1 MCHNKVINLP
11 KGCFLFQIIKK
22 IYKYIR
28 LFVISFIDRDLTFYA
43 ASLSFYTIFTLIPL
57 LLIMLTVFTS
67 MPSFSGYYEKIQEFM
82 FSNIM
87 PVNSDSLMKYINGFL
102 QNSVEM
108 SMISFVVVI
117 VSSLLFFQNFE
128 YIANKIFHVKK
139 RGFWESV
146 TTFWTLLTLTPIGL
160 GVSFYITGYVASLM
174 SGSEYTSGINILPYV
189 PYLIIWALFFL
200 IFQISANTKINT
212 KASLISSFI
221 TSIAFSIA
229 KNGFIYYVFYNK
241 AYATIYGSF
250 SIVMF
255 LFLWI
260 YVSWIIFVYGLKL
273 CYMINRVYEKRQSK
287 AQKQPHAEPVKNS
300 SKGEEEIEKK

>member
-1 MCHNKVINLP
+1 M
-11 KGCFLFQIIKK
+11 QEIKSNVFK
-22 IYKYIR
+22 LYKHLKFFITT
-28 LFVISFIDRDLTFYA
+28 FIDKDLTFYA

-57 LLIMLTVFTS
+57 LVITLTLFTS
-67 MPSFSGYYEKIQEFM
+67 MPNFSEHYEKIQEFI

-87 PVNSDSLMKYINGFL
+87 PVNSEALMGQINSFL

-108 SMISFVVVI
+108 SIISFAVII

-128 YIANKIFHVKK
+128 YIANKIFHAKK
-139 RGFWESV
+139 RGLWESV

-174 SGSEYTSGINILPYV
+174 ARSEYTAGINILPYV

-200 IFQISANTKINT
+200 IFQIVANTKIHA
-212 KASLISSFI
+212 KASLISSFV
-221 TSIAFSIA
+221 TSIVFSIA
-229 KNGFIYYVFYNK
+229 KNGFIFYVFYNK
-241 AYATIYGSF
+241 AYATMYGSF

-260 YVSWIIFVYGLKL
+260 YASWIIFVYGLKL
-273 CYMINRVYEKRQSK
+273 CYMINRVYENRASR
-287 AQKQPHAEPVKNS
+287 QKQSPHEESAKNS
-300 SKGEEEIEKK
+300 SEAKQDIEEKKILI

>member
-1 MCHNKVINLP
+1 MQNIHRLYRHVK
-11 KGCFLFQIIKK
+11 LFI
-22 IYKYIR
+22 
-28 LFVISFIDRDLTFYA
+28 VSFIDKDLSFFA

-57 LLIMLTVFTS
+57 LLIILTLFTS
-67 MPSFSGYYEKIQEFM
+67 MPSFSDYYLKIQDFI
-82 FSNIM
+82 FSNLM
-87 PVNSDSLMKYINGFL
+87 PVNSEALMVHINNFL

-117 VSSLLFFQNFE
+117 ISSLLFFQNFE
-128 YIANKIFHVKK
+128 YIANKIFHAKK
-139 RGFWESV
+139 RGIWESV

-174 SGSEYTSGINILPYV
+174 QNSEYTAGINILPFV
-189 PYLIIWALFFL
+189 PYIIIWALFFL
-200 IFQISANTKINT
+200 IFQISANTKIYA

-221 TSIAFSIA
+221 TSIVFSIA

-241 AYATIYGSF
+241 SYATMYGSF

-260 YVSWIIFVYGLKL
+260 YASWVIFIYGLKL
-273 CYMINRVYEKRQSK
+273 CYMIDRFYKN
-287 AQKQPHAEPVKNS
+287 KNS
-300 SKGEEEIEKK
+300 KEQ

>member
-1 MCHNKVINLP
+1 MLQVIR
-11 KGCFLFQIIKK
+11 K
-22 IYKYIR
+22 IYNCMR
-28 LFVISFIDRDLTFYA
+28 FFATSFIDSDLAFYA

-57 LLIMLTVFTS
+57 LIVILTLFTS
-67 MPSFSGYYEKIQEFM
+67 APSFSGHYEKIQEFI

-87 PVNSDSLMKYINGFL
+87 PVNSEALMGHINGFL

-108 SMISFVVVI
+108 SMISFAVVI

-139 RGFWESV
+139 RGLWESV
-146 TTFWTLLTLTPIGL
+146 TIFWTLLTLTPIGL
-160 GVSFYITGYVASLM
+160 GVSFYITGYVASFM
-174 SGSEYTSGINILPYV
+174 ASSEYTAGINILPLV

-200 IFQISANTKINT
+200 IFQIAANTKIHA

-221 TSIAFSIA
+221 TSIVFSIA

-260 YVSWIIFVYGLKL
+260 YVSWVIFIYGLKL
-273 CYMINRVYEKRQSK
+273 CYMINSVYENRAREKDQEPHENFTKNGHDRECDI
-287 AQKQPHAEPVKNS
+287 KQEN
-300 SKGEEEIEKK
+300 IEV

>member
-1 MCHNKVINLP
+1 MTDITR
-11 KGCFLFQIIKK
+11 K
-22 IYKYIR
+22 IYTQVK
-28 LFVISFIDRDLTFYA
+28 LFITSFIDRDLTFYA

-57 LLIMLTVFTS
+57 LIIVLTLFTS
-67 MPSFSGYYEKIQEFM
+67 MPNFSEHYGKIQEFI

-87 PVNSDSLMKYINGFL
+87 PVNSEALMGHINSFL

-108 SMISFVVVI
+108 SMISFVAII

-128 YIANKIFHVKK
+128 YIANKIFHAKK
-139 RGFWESV
+139 RGLWQSV

-174 SGSEYTSGINILPYV
+174 ADSEYTSGINILPYV

-200 IFQISANTKINT
+200 IFQISANTKIHT
-212 KASLISSFI
+212 KASLISSFVV
-221 TSIAFSIA
+221 SVVFSIA

-241 AYATIYGSF
+241 AYATMYGSF

-260 YVSWIIFVYGLKL
+260 YASWIIFVYGLKL
-273 CYMINRVYEKRQSK
+273 CYMINRVYEKRAAKEQERVENSPAK
-287 AQKQPHAEPVKNS
+287 DSSETKQDIE
-300 SKGEEEIEKK
+300 EKKIFV

>member
-1 MCHNKVINLP
+1 MTDITR
-11 KGCFLFQIIKK
+11 K
-22 IYKYIR
+22 IYAQVK
-28 LFVISFIDRDLTFYA
+28 LFITSFIDRDLTFYA

-57 LLIMLTVFTS
+57 LIIVLTLFTS
-67 MPSFSGYYEKIQEFM
+67 MPNFSEQYKKIQEFI

-87 PVNSDSLMKYINGFL
+87 PVNSEALMGHINSFL

-108 SMISFVVVI
+108 SMISFVAII

-128 YIANKIFHVKK
+128 YIANKIFHAKK
-139 RGFWESV
+139 RGLWQSI

-174 SGSEYTSGINILPYV
+174 SSSEYTSGINILPYV
-189 PYLIIWALFFL
+189 PYIIIWALFFL
-200 IFQISANTKINT
+200 IFQISANTKIHA
-212 KASLISSFI
+212 KASLISSFVI
-221 TSIAFSIA
+221 SIVFSIA

-241 AYATIYGSF
+241 AYATMYGSF

-260 YVSWIIFVYGLKL
+260 YASWIIFVYGLKL
-273 CYMINRVYEKRQSK
+273 CYMINRVYEKRAGKEQHGTDGSPAK
-287 AQKQPHAEPVKNS
+287 ESAEAEQNI
-300 SKGEEEIEKK
+300 EEKKILI

>member
-1 MCHNKVINLP
+1 MQEIKSNVFKLYKHLK
-11 KGCFLFQIIKK
+11 FFIIT
-22 IYKYIR
+22 
-28 LFVISFIDRDLTFYA
+28 FIDKDLTFYA

-57 LLIMLTVFTS
+57 LVITLTLFTS
-67 MPSFSGYYEKIQEFM
+67 MPNFSEHYEKIQEFI

-87 PVNSDSLMKYINGFL
+87 PVNSEALMGQINSFL

-108 SMISFVVVI
+108 SIISFAVII

-128 YIANKIFHVKK
+128 YIANKIFHAKK
-139 RGFWESV
+139 RGLWESV

-174 SGSEYTSGINILPYV
+174 ASSEYTAGINILPYV

-200 IFQISANTKINT
+200 IFQIVANTKIHA
-212 KASLISSFI
+212 KASLISSFV
-221 TSIAFSIA
+221 TSVVFSIA
-229 KNGFIYYVFYNK
+229 KNGFIFYVFYNK
-241 AYATIYGSF
+241 AYATMYGSF

-260 YVSWIIFVYGLKL
+260 YASWIIFVYGLKL
-273 CYMINRVYEKRQSK
+273 CYMINRVYENRASH
-287 AQKQPHAEPVKNS
+287 QKQKPHEESAKNS
-300 SKGEEEIEKK
+300 SEAKQDIEEKKILI

>member
-1 MCHNKVINLP
+1 MTDITR
-11 KGCFLFQIIKK
+11 K
-22 IYKYIR
+22 IYTQVK
-28 LFVISFIDRDLTFYA
+28 LFITLFIDRDLTFYA

-57 LLIMLTVFTS
+57 LIIVLTLFTS
-67 MPSFSGYYEKIQEFM
+67 MPNFSEHYGKIQEFI

-87 PVNSDSLMKYINGFL
+87 PVNSEALMGHINSFL

-108 SMISFVVVI
+108 SMISFVAII

-128 YIANKIFHVKK
+128 YIANKIFHAKK
-139 RGFWESV
+139 RGLWQSV

-174 SGSEYTSGINILPYV
+174 ADSEYTSGINILPYV

-200 IFQISANTKINT
+200 IFQISANTKIHT
-212 KASLISSFI
+212 KASLISSFVV
-221 TSIAFSIA
+221 SVVFSIA

-241 AYATIYGSF
+241 AYATMYGSF

-260 YVSWIIFVYGLKL
+260 YASWIIFVYGLKL
-273 CYMINRVYEKRQSK
+273 CYMINRVYEKRAAKEQERVENSPAK
-287 AQKQPHAEPVKNS
+287 DSSETKQDIE
-300 SKGEEEIEKK
+300 EKKILV